1 MERQVEDAALL
12 FGGAKDAALT
22 KGQAIDA
29 LSAMG
34 IAVRWVHGTRCPGI
48 CYRDSDADALLG
60 DEVNAQ
66 ELLQIASKLKLKN
79 ITKDE
84 FMKLVHD
91 LNPSSRGTISRGTL
105 QYMLKTSH
113 HIPDEQLDEFFRDL
127 NLREENG
134 MISSDALV
142 NSLMSILN

>member
-1 MERQVEDAALL
+1 MDDAALL

-34 IAVRWVHGTRCPGI
+34 IAV
-48 CYRDSDADALLG
+48 RDSDADALLG

-113 HIPDEQLDEFFRDL
+113 HIPDEQLDEFFKDL

-142 NSLMSILN
+142 NSLMAILN

>member
-1 MERQVEDAALL
+1 MDDAALL

-84 FMKLVHD
+84 FMKLVHVRFMLRNTTQYD
-91 LNPSSRGTISRGTL
+91 PGPQSIQQRDHQSRHSAI
-105 QYMLKTSH
+105 H
-113 HIPDEQLDEFFRDL
+113 
-127 NLREENG
+127 
-134 MISSDALV
+134 A
-142 NSLMSILN
+142 